1 MLWVW
6 RRQRPI
12 LANIVG
18 CVMSTVKPREL
29 TRRLAPIDT
38 NFSNAQH
45 PDDTGNQAS
54 ALIRQI
60 SLASIQE
67 IDRLI
72 SDLRDLRT
80 KIENRSSRIQD
91 DVVEFAELSRSAVQ
105 LTKIVTDSVAQVQT
119 SLGSNNSNSSGQ
131 TTDLE
136 ALRIAVTQ

>member
-1 MLWVW
+1 MLWDW

-119 SLGSNNSNSSGQ
+119 SPGSNNSNSSGQ